1 MGDGQGPIPPTKL
14 VLEFRRRLKDLRVE
28 VGDPTGAEM
37 IRALRNT
44 KGPRL
49 HPSTLSEFAT
59 DKRPTSLPGQ
69 DFVHA
74 YVRAC
79 LRHRGDAP
87 EEIDRQ
93 VYGWLASRTGVVVAL
108 GTSVTP
114 VEEETP
120 DVAAAPGP
128 SADLNLVCDPAELGD
143 ALRWLVITSGR
154 EPSWV
159 ATGLGKSSAWF
170 EDVLSGRELPSADHW
185 AELMSLL
192 SVDKGDLPAWQCA
205 YERVKHH
212 AGRCTAGATNRKPFV
227 LIGAAAVVVL
237 LVLGVGAYLW
247 WDGDSRDAGA
257 DLAAQNNPCLR
268 GGPGFTVLN
277 HHSSM
282 LVNNQD
288 RPRMGM
294 QRGVTEIGVRYR
306 IAQPHEEHKS
316 CLMTLRANTSSGQQC
331 LTAGGGA
338 DIVWQPC
345 DDALPAQQ
353 WVQEPHWNDGQV
365 QWDRLHS
372 AADHERCL
380 QQARSGGAGT
390 PLALAPCSTNWL
402 QHWRLLPPP

>member
-1 MGDGQGPIPPTKL
+1 M
-14 VLEFRRRLKDLRVE
+14 
-28 VGDPTGAEM
+28 
-37 IRALRNT
+37 RNT

-87 EEIDRQ
+87 EEIERQ

-108 GTSVTP
+108 GTSITP

-120 DVAAAPGP
+120 EAEGTPEQAV
-128 SADLNLVCDPAELGD
+128 DLNLVCHPAELGD

-159 ATGLGKSSAWF
+159 AAGLGKSPAWF
-170 EDVLSGRELPSADHW
+170 ENVLGGRELPSADEW
-185 AELMSLL
+185 AEMLSLL
-192 SVDKGDLPAWQCA
+192 SVDKADLTAWQRT
-205 YERVKHH
+205 YERVEHH
-212 AGRCTAGATNRKPFV
+212 AGRCTAVAPKRRPAL
-227 LIGAAAVVVL
+227 LIGAAAAMVLVVL
-237 LVLGVGAYLW
+237 GGAAYLW
-247 WDGDSRDAGA
+247 WGGDSRDANA
-257 DLAAQNNPCLR
+257 ELAQNSPCLR

-282 LVNNQD
+282 FVNNQD

-294 QRGVTEIGVRYR
+294 QRGVTELGVRY
-306 IAQPHEEHKS
+306 ANAHPHDEYKS
-316 CLMTLRANTSSGQQC
+316 CLLSLRANTSSGPQC
-331 LTAGGGA
+331 LASGGGA
-338 DIVWQPC
+338 EIVWQPC
-345 DDALPAQQ
+345 DDARRTQQ
-353 WVQEPHWNDGQV
+353 WVHEPHWNHESV

-372 AADHERCL
+372 AADPERCL
-380 QQARSGGAGT
+380 QQARSGSAGT
-390 PLALAPCSTNWL
+390 PLVLAACSTDWL